1 MKKYLVKGASTLL
14 LGGFLTSCSHD
25 EFDISTYVADK
36 VKAYEQ
42 VFVGEFGSIDPNQD
56 WGFGSVT
63 RSSGNTKGLTRAVQP
78 WSENH
83 TDGWESKLEFTL
95 PDGAIDITQENFRT
109 DGTVYYVPES
119 FNGALDLGYKIE
131 LKEGMSLY
139 NYGKVTAIKNVNLNG
154 VVSFYNAGT
163 LNFTIQSGG
172 DHTIYN
178 TGTLN
183 VWQYQNIGNL
193 YNNGTLVLERNHTA
207 DWANDGGKADIPD
220 DMSIYSTGGVIMMP
234 DGVGDFKAAC
244 DVHNPFYVTG
254 DLKIQNSRT
263 QYICWLEVTGHLEMT
278 QGNLQASYVK
288 ANDIN
293 FDGASIWLLPQG
305 HVVAKQISWP
315 NSASYI
321 YGYEGSVGL
330 VEATDWIFRNKNN
343 FTSAFSSN
351 IYFKVDGSIDI
362 EEILVRDNGQ
372 QDNVY
377 SKYANAAEYLASQNG
392 KELEGRINAGISV
405 NPDCGGSGG
414 GTPEPGE
421 DIEIP
426 IEDPV
431 GGETITKKYSKTTQ
445 LIEQGRVFCEDLGQ
459 ISSND
464 LDFND
469 VVFDAYIYEV
479 KYLTETTY
487 ANGTVTT
494 DVTSTQYD
502 YEITL
507 WAAGGTLALQVAE
520 KDVKNAFGGKAVS
533 TIINTAGA
541 YNEAYGNQWAEC
553 KPATLKGTSYERIG
567 IGDLPIVIQY
577 SNHTVLKLDANLG
590 QAPHKICVPIGTKWP
605 KERQKIAEAYSDF
618 NKYVTNGTEFWKGPK
633 VDSKLYV
640 HPDDNATTERS
651 TEIMEE
657 DLGTVTETESSAGG
671 YNGTEVLSRPTK

>member
-1 MKKYLVKGASTLL
+1 M
-14 LGGFLTSCSHD
+14 GGSDLQNSN
-25 EFDISTYVADK
+25 IA
-36 VKAYEQ
+36 
-42 VFVGEFGSIDPNQD
+42 
-56 WGFGSVT
+56 
-63 RSSGNTKGLTRAVQP
+63 
-78 WSENH
+78 
-83 TDGWESKLEFTL
+83 
-95 PDGAIDITQENFRT
+95 AI
-109 DGTVYYVPES
+109 
-119 FNGALDLGYKIE
+119 
-131 LKEGMSLY
+131 
-139 NYGKVTAIKNVNLNG
+139 
-154 VVSFYNAGT
+154 YNAGS
-163 LNFTIQSGG
+163 FT
-172 DHTIYN
+172 Y
-178 TGTLN
+178 TGTN
-183 VWQYQNIGNL
+183 TNSSTYF
-193 YNNGTLVLERNHTA
+193 
-207 DWANDGGKADIPD
+207 
-220 DMSIYSTGGVIMMP
+220 YSTGTVELTA
-234 DGVGDFKAAC
+234 DNVDFKLKS
-244 DVHNPFYVTG
+244 DIHNTMKCKNV
-254 DLKIQNSRT
+254 KIQNST
-263 QYICWLEVTGHLEMT
+263 AKYICGIEATGKVENVDGPLVTSNVIADELSFDGNPVYLT
-278 QGNLQASYVK
+278 QG
-288 ANDIN
+288 
-293 FDGASIWLLPQG
+293 G
-305 HVVAKQISWP
+305 HIKVATTISLV
-315 NSASYI
+315 NSNSHVYAVENSTA
-321 YGYEGSVGL
+321 L
-330 VEATDWIFRNKNN
+330 VETVNFKFGNKNDL
-343 FTSAFSSN
+343 THTFSDN
-351 IYFKVDGSIDI
+351 IYFKVSGKVDVDGCYAMGSSHNFATVD
-362 EEILVRDNGQ
+362 EYLAYEGHNSGQ
-372 QDNVY
+372 QDEYPLAKERVN
-377 SKYANAAEYLASQNG
+377 AGNAAGSPACG
-392 KELEGRINAGISV
+392 NAWSIGT
-405 NPDCGGSGG
+405 GG

-520 KDVKNAFGGKAVS
+520 KDVKNAFGGEAVS

-541 YNEAYGNQWAEC
+541 GNEAYGNHWAEC
-553 KPATLKGTSYERIG
+553 KPTTLTGTSYERIG

-618 NKYVTNGTEFWKGPK
+618 NKYVTNGTEFWNGPK
-633 VDSKLYV
+633 DESKLYV
-640 HPDDNATTERS
+640 HPEDNATERS